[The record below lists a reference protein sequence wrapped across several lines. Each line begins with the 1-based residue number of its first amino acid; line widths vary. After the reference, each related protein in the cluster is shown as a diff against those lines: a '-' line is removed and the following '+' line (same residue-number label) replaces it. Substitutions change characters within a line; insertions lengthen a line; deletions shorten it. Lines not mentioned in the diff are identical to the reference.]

1 MDIDRNSQR
10 RLRVQNW
17 IFVVLFLVAI
27 GLVGWLSTRY
37 HLQADWTASGRHTL
51 SEASRQ
57 LLERLEG
64 PVTITAF
71 ARKSGASQLRP
82 RIREMIERYQ
92 RQKADLSLGF
102 VDPDQHPDRV
112 RALGVRVDG
121 ELVVEYQGRSE
132 NLTTL
137 GEQALTNALQRLARG
152 GERRVMFLTGHGER
166 GPEGRS
172 NFDYGQWTAQ
182 LQNRGLRF
190 DTLNLSI
197 TPSIPDNAA
206 ALIIADPRQDPL
218 PGEAALIGDWVAAGG
233 NLLWL
238 REPDDAGGF
247 EALAEQL
254 GVTLGEGTLVD
265 PTGQQL
271 GIDHPAFVVV
281 AEYPD
286 HPVTSDLS
294 SLTLFPIA
302 GYLVTSQNDFR
313 FQPILQTLERSWAET
328 GGLEG
333 AIEHDKGELS
343 GRLPLGV
350 TATRSLAGK
359 GGAESSQRVAVV
371 GDADFLSNQYLGN
384 GANRELGNRL
394 VNWLNHDDI
403 FIRVPSRTAPDVSL
417 TLTPMVSAVLG
428 FGFLLIL
435 PLGLAGT
442 GVLIWLRRRK
452 R

>member
-1 MDIDRNSQR
+1 MDIDRNSRR

-51 SEASRQ
+51 SEASKQ
-57 LLERLEG
+57 LLEGMEG

-71 ARKSGASQLRP
+71 ARESGASQLRP
-82 RIREMIERYQ
+82 RIREMIERY
-92 RQKADLSLGF
+92 RRHKADLSLAF

-121 ELVVEYQGRSE
+121 ELVVEYQGRRE
-132 NLTTL
+132 NLTTV

-152 GERRVMFLTGHGER
+152 GERRVLFLSGHGER
-166 GPEGRS
+166 SPGGER

-182 LQNRGLRF
+182 LQQKGIRF
-190 DTLNLSI
+190 DTINLSI
-197 TPSIPDNAA
+197 TPAIPEDAA
-206 ALIIADPRQDPL
+206 ALVIADPRQKPL
-218 PGEAALIGDWVAAGG
+218 PGEAALIENWVAAGG

-238 REPDDAGGF
+238 REPDGASGF
-247 EALAEQL
+247 EALAERL
-254 GVTLGEGTLVD
+254 GVTLGDGTLVD

-286 HPVTSDLS
+286 HPITGDLS

-302 GYLVTSQNDFR
+302 GYLVTGQSDFR

-328 GGLEG
+328 GELEG

-350 TATRSLAGK
+350 TATRNLADK
-359 GGAESSQRVAVV
+359 NGAESTQRVAVV

-394 VNWLNHDDI
+394 VNWLNHDDA
-403 FIRVPSRTAPDVSL
+403 FISIPSRTAPDVSL
-417 TLTPMVSAVLG
+417 TLTPMISAVLG
-428 FGFLLIL
+428 FGFLLVL

-442 GVLIWLRRRK
+442 GVFIWWRRRK